1 MLHAPDHDRPSVA
14 FVIDKYLPFIGGAER
29 QAQLL
34 ARLMSDR
41 LDHCAIF
48 TAQPGAES
56 DAPGVS
62 LHRLGIARPHR
73 LRHLVNFA
81 VGLSAFARRDRSR
94 AIVHGH
100 ALSGL
105 VCGAVLGARLR
116 GGATL
121 VKICSVGPRGDIVKL
136 RGHAFGRWLWPLI
149 RRSAFFVA
157 PTPSALGEVVAA
169 GVSSDRVA
177 VVPNALAP
185 ATPESLGTTPK
196 SAARAELGLPDRPT
210 VLFVGRLSAEKGP
223 DVLMRVWDRIAAKSG
238 ATLVIVGAGSE
249 SARVAAWARGERHR
263 DRVRMAGARLDV
275 DRFYRAADV
284 LVVPSRTESFS
295 NVLAEAMASGL
306 AIVTTPVGLA
316 THWIRH
322 GEHALVVRGEDGSEM
337 ATALATLL
345 GDASLRDRLGAA
357 AREVALAA
365 FSAEAV
371 VDRYLGLY
379 RQLNS
384 TIVNPVMA

>member
-1 MLHAPDHDRPSVA
+1 MLHADDHDRPSVA

-41 LDHCAIF
+41 LGHCAVF
-48 TAQPGAES
+48 TAQPDAES

-62 LHRLGIARPHR
+62 VHPLGLARPLR

-81 VGLSAFARRDRSR
+81 AGFRAFARRDHPQ

-116 GGATL
+116 GTATL
-121 VKICSVGPRGDIVKL
+121 VKVCSVGPQGDIAKL
-136 RGHAFGRWLWPLI
+136 RGHAVGRWLWPLI
-149 RRSAFFVA
+149 RRRGVFVV
-157 PTPSALGEVVAA
+157 PTPSVLREVVAA

-177 VVPNALAP
+177 VVPNALSP
-185 ATPESLGTTPK
+185 TGPTATLKAG
-196 SAARAELGLPDRPT
+196 ARAELGLPDRPT
-210 VLFVGRLSAEKGP
+210 VLFVGRLSPEKGL
-223 DVLMRVWDRIAAKSG
+223 DVLMRAWDQVVARCD
-238 ATLVIVGAGSE
+238 ATLVIVGGGPE
-249 SARVAAWARGERHR
+249 STRVAAWAHGSSHR
-263 DRVRMAGARLDV
+263 DRVRLVGARLDV

-295 NVLAEAMASGL
+295 NVMAEAMASGL
-306 AIVTTPVGLA
+306 AVVTTPVGLA
-316 THWIRH
+316 AHWISH

-337 ATALATLL
+337 VNALATLL
-345 GDASLRDRLGAA
+345 RDAALRERLGAA
-357 AREVALAA
+357 GREVALAA
-365 FSAEAV
+365 FSADSI
-371 VDRYLGLY
+371 VDRYLDLY
-379 RQLNS
+379 KRLTS
-384 TIVNPVMA
+384 KVVDPVMA